1 MEESATVVGLGYIVM
16 IICDFSIYKGQ
27 ETDFSVYKSGN
38 GQMSVSTYIIRK
50 CSSFFSHLTHLKK
63 TILMNNY

>member
-38 GQMSVSTYIIRK
+38 GQGPFPSI
-50 CSSFFSHLTHLKK
+50 
-63 TILMNNY
+63 